1 MLYGFFEPVVLQVKE
16 EAGAC
21 SGNSIFCVPF
31 ASGPIPVS
39 VVEEG
44 VLEHIWWDIQ
54 KEPFHF
60 KDKTSNRFLI

>member
-1 MLYGFFEPVVLQVKE
+1 MLYGCFEPVMLQVKE

-44 VLEHIWWDIQ
+44 VLENVW
-54 KEPFHF
+54 
-60 KDKTSNRFLI
+60 